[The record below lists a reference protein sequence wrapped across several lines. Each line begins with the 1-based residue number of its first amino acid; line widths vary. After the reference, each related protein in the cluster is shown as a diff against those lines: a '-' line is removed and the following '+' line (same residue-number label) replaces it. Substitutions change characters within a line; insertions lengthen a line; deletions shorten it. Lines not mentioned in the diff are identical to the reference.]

1 MINKL
6 KTFAAIIVVQFGM
19 LFSLNAPLALAQD
32 TGSVSCGAVGSLT
45 DCDSADS
52 AVDTDADDRVNALI
66 KNAIRIFQIIVG
78 LISVFMIITGGL
90 KYITSGGDSGKV
102 GEAKNAILYAVI
114 GLVVVGVAQIIVQ
127 FALNRT
133 FGDANQI

>member
-6 KTFAAIIVVQFGM
+6 KTIAAIIVVQFGM
-19 LFSLNAPLALAQD
+19 LFSLNAPLVLAQD

-45 DCDSADS
+45 DCDSSTS
-52 AVDTDADDRVNALI
+52 AVDTDADERVNALI

-90 KYITSGGDSGKV
+90 KYITSGGDSSKV

-133 FGDANQI
+133 FGNESQI